1 MVAISNELDKEYR
14 NNAVLI
20 FMPNLHNPRPR
31 HHKTRQELERHKFIR
46 SITSQYQNAVSLIN
60 KQSYYDYC
68 YFTNKNIQNQN
79 IDDDGVLS
87 SKGDDLQPLIDD
99 ICLDIETWHNI
110 DRSVVLSD
118 LRQISN
124 NHKQKQFRNNKKVAF
139 LLSSPCVFLTL
150 TWNDKTLEE
159 TNETTRRRYVRQ
171 YLNSLGC
178 YYLGNIDYG
187 KETHREHY
195 HAIVQLS
202 SVDLDEW
209 SRLHDSYIFSKK
221 VRCDKVS
228 SNNLTRY
235 ILKLSNHSVKTST
248 ENKRVLTNIPK
259 ELL

>member
-1 MVAISNELDKEYR
+1 MFN
-14 NNAVLI
+14 
-20 FMPNLHNPRPR
+20 PHNPRPR

-46 SITSQYQNAVSLIN
+46 SITSQYQDAVSLIN
-60 KQSYYDYC
+60 RQSYYDYC
-68 YFTNKNIQNQN
+68 YLTNKNIQNQN

-110 DRSVVLSD
+110 DRSSVLSD

-178 YYLGNIDYG
+178 YYLGNIDFGDEKKYTG
-187 KETHREHY
+187 REHY
-195 HAIVQLS
+195 HAIVQCD
-202 SVDLDEW
+202 SVDTSIW
-209 SRLHDSYIFSKK
+209 RRLHN
-221 VRCDKVS
+221 S
-228 SNNLTRY
+228 SINVKRIKSDRNSNSLTRY
-235 ILKLSNHSVKTST
+235 ILKLSNHSTKTST
-248 ENKRVLTNIPK
+248 ENKRILSNIPK
-259 ELL
+259 DVL